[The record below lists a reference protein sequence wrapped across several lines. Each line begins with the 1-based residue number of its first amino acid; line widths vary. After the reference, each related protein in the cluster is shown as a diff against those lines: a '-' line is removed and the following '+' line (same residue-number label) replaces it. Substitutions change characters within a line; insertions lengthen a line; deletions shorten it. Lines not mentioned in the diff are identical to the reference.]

1 MQREIN
7 SKIEEYLATHVN
19 RQSMD
24 KGLPMY
30 KNGYATLKSIDRSK
44 TGIAIFKVKS
54 DSGFQHYMVSIS
66 GFNGNRSIKA
76 SCSCPYDWGGAC
88 KHIVAA
94 LLELDELGIEEEV
107 EKSYSMLDSELLL
120 PNLSDPYLQHLVSPA
135 HWKMRNNLTA
145 ATILS
150 AENGIAECSARYGKE
165 SFTMRFTR
173 VVPGVIS
180 SSCSCAQEL
189 PYPLCP
195 HKLAGLQ
202 ALRDQFGI
210 LAFEVMRDW
219 TPEKNQMLAAYG
231 FSTADNLS
239 GKFEFKINNSGQ
251 LEMKILD
258 TSIRST
264 EALKSWWGAVETKIS
279 PDNQAYKAPKMTEE
293 EREGNTILIFSFTVQ
308 HIHSLPDVVLTP
320 LTARYNPAKDKLS
333 HISKIDDLY
342 RGYNTEIPVI
352 TPEDSRL
359 LGVARKRF
367 QTHNIMEAI
376 RTAGANVPRWIYNF
390 SSSDLNEDTLRAAQT
405 YIGTLWEQ
413 VFPLLKDHVAVISP
427 NANHHVNSMQRV
439 QVDTHPARLSLSF
452 REEGDQAVLECRI
465 ATEDEAV
472 SLQQIKRHGFWL
484 LSHENKMMR
493 FAGWKDAALS
503 QQFGPTGKIS
513 VRATQ
518 MEGFLADFVLPLT
531 QHFSVDLDI
540 DKPIDYQTLQFK
552 EERIYLKEDEENLL
566 FVPAFAYQN
575 EHMKDAAEEWEFSV
589 DGKKNRVS
597 YAEGNIT
604 VWERDP
610 VPERALLDF
619 FENLHPDFQHQA
631 GQSFFYLPFAEV
643 LKNNWLYR
651 FFEETSARSMAVFG
665 FAQLK
670 KFKYN
675 QHRPTFK
682 IRASSGIDWF
692 DMQMEISFGEQSV
705 SLNDLKKAVV
715 NKQNYIQLADGT
727 IGMLPEEW
735 LTKYATLFKFGQV
748 KNDSVQVSKL
758 HFSIIDDLYDQID
771 NEKLLQEIMEKKNKL
786 LNFKEIKA
794 VNLPKNARADLRNY
808 QMEGFKWLRFLEEFN
823 WGGCLADD
831 MGLGKTLQVL
841 TFLQAQKEEKPEAI
855 NLVVVPT
862 TLIFNWQ
869 AEVQKFAPEMR
880 VFVHRGVG
888 RSKDTG
894 DFRSHDIILTT
905 YGTLRSDIEL
915 LKDFVFNYVVLDES
929 QAIKNPQA
937 QVSKAVKLLS
947 AQNRLVMTG
956 TPVENNTFDLY
967 SQMDFLNPG
976 LLGSQDF
983 FRTEFA
989 TPIDKYRDENAAR
1002 SLRKLIYPFI
1012 LKRTK
1017 DEVAKDLPDKTEM
1030 TLFCEMGKKQRKVYD
1045 TFREM
1050 YRQKIAD
1057 KMITDG
1063 KDKAAFLILEGLL
1076 KLRQICDSP
1085 ALLSD
1090 DADYGDES
1098 AKLEEIIREIEENAG
1113 HHKILVFSQFLKM
1126 LDLIKQHLE
1135 KAGIPYEYLDG
1146 ATTDRAQRVG
1156 RFQDSEHC
1164 RVFLMSLK
1172 AGGVGIN
1179 LTEADYVYLVDPWWN
1194 PAVEQQAID
1203 RAHRIGQTKKVFAY
1217 KMICKDTIEEKIL
1230 ILQEKKKGI
1239 AKELIS
1245 TEQGFIKKLTKEDVL
1260 GLFS

>member
-1 MQREIN
+1 MPREIN
-7 SKIEEYLATHVN
+7 EKIEEYLASHVDKK
-19 RQSMD
+19 SMD
-24 KGLPMY
+24 KGLSMY
-30 KNGYATLKSIDRSK
+30 KHGYATLKIMEKSGNGS
-44 TGIAIFKVKS
+44 ALYKVKS
-54 DSGFQHYMVSIS
+54 DSGFQSYMVSIA
-66 GFNGNRSIKA
+66 GFKGGRSIKA
-76 SCSCPYDWGGAC
+76 TCSCPYDWGGAC

-94 LLELDELGIEEEV
+94 LLELDELGIIEEET
-107 EKSYSMLDSELLL
+107 KLHSMLDCEVA
-120 PNLSDPYLQHLVSPA
+120 LSDLSDRFLQHQTAPA
-135 HWKMRNNLTA
+135 HWKLRNHLPKT
-145 ATILS
+145 TVIS
-150 AENGIAECSARYGKE
+150 ANNGMAECSVKSGKDT
-165 SFTMRFTR
+165 FTMRFTR
-173 VVPGVIS
+173 IGPGLLH

-189 PYPLCP
+189 PDPLCM
-195 HKLAGLQ
+195 HKLAGLL
-202 ALRDQFGI
+202 ALRNQFGNM
-210 LAFEVMRDW
+210 AFDAMRDW

-231 FSTADNLS
+231 FSTEDDLA

-251 LEMKILD
+251 LEMNILD
-258 TSIRST
+258 KSIRST
-264 EALKSWWGAVETKIS
+264 DALKNWWGEVESKMN
-279 PDNQAYKAPKMTEE
+279 PGNQVFKAPKMTDE
-293 EREGNTILIFSFTVQ
+293 EREGNTILIFSFTLQ
-308 HIHSLPDVVLTP
+308 PDNNLPDVVLTP

-333 HISKIDDLY
+333 HIAKIDDLY
-342 RGYNTEIPVI
+342 RGYNAEIPAI
-352 TPEDSRL
+352 TTEESRL
-359 LGVARKRF
+359 LSIARKRF
-367 QTHNIMEAI
+367 QTNSVMEGI
-376 RTAGANVPRWIYNF
+376 RDAGVPLPRWVYNF
-390 SSSDLNEDTLRAAQT
+390 SKSDLNEDSLRAAQT
-405 YIGTLWEQ
+405 YIGTVWEQ
-413 VFPLLKDHVAVISP
+413 VFPLLKDKITVISP
-427 NANHHVNSMQRV
+427 NASHHVNSMQRV
-439 QVDTHPARLSLSF
+439 QVETSPVRLNLVF
-452 REEGDQAVLECRI
+452 RQEGDQAVLECQVAMEI
-465 ATEDEAV
+465 GSIPIGKV
-472 SLQQIKRHGFWL
+472 SRHGFWL
-484 LSHENKMMR
+484 ISAEGKMMR
-493 FAGWKDAALS
+493 FASWKEAALS
-503 QQFGPTGKIS
+503 QQFGPSGKIS
-513 VRATQ
+513 VRATLL
-518 MEGFLADFVLPLT
+518 EEFLADFVLPLT

-540 DKPIDYQTLQFK
+540 DKPIDYQILQFK

-566 FVPAFAYQN
+566 FVPAFAYN
-575 EHMKDAAEEWEFSV
+575 YDDSEGKEWEFSM
-589 DGKKNRVS
+589 DGRKNRVT
-597 YAEGNIT
+597 YADGNIT

-610 VPERALLDF
+610 VPEKSLLDF
-619 FENLHPDFQHQA
+619 FENLHPDFQLQA

-651 FFEETSARSMAVFG
+651 FFEETSARGMAVFG

-675 QHRPTFK
+675 QNRPTFK

-692 DMQMEISFGEQSV
+692 DMKMEISFGDQSV
-705 SLNDLKKAVV
+705 SLSDLKKAVV

-735 LTKYATLFKFGQV
+735 LTKYASLFKFGQV

-771 NEKLLQEIMEKKNKL
+771 NEKIQQEIMEKKNKL
-786 LNFKEIKA
+786 LHFKEMKA
-794 VNLPKNARADLRNY
+794 VPLPKLARAELRNY
-808 QMEGFKWLRFLEEFN
+808 QTEGYKWLRFLEEFR

-841 TFLQAQKEEKPEAI
+841 TFLQAQKEEKPEAT

-869 AEVQKFAPEMR
+869 AEVQKFAPEIR
-880 VFVHRGVG
+880 VFVHRGIG
-888 RSKDTG
+888 RSKDTS
-894 DFRSHDIILTT
+894 DFRNYDIILTT
-905 YGTLRSDIEL
+905 YGTLRSDIEH
-915 LKDFVFNYVVLDES
+915 LKDFAFNYVVLDES

-989 TPIDKYRDENAAR
+989 TPIDKYRDEHAAR
-1002 SLRKLIYPFI
+1002 ALRKLIYPFI

-1050 YRQKIAD
+1050 YRQKIAS
-1057 KMITDG
+1057 KMAEEG

-1146 ATTDRAQRVG
+1146 STQDRAQRVG

-1230 ILQEKKKGI
+1230 LLQEKKKGI

-1245 TEQGFIKKLTKEDVL
+1245 TEQGFIKKLTKEDVM